1 MGLRIRQQTLVGLD
15 CIVLEMCHGVGSLL
29 HGEADEISVF
39 DIVVE
44 IVGTARVDDRVHK
57 EKHSVH
63 LSSACNETVDEGL
76 IGAWNRRVSTAIAL
90 TNSDLQVFPDGRY
103 LLPQNGEGVVDGR
116 TQPTF
121 HPHGVEVVFDLV
133 CYCEVLGRALLQSYF
148 VYIGVGLVGAQL
160 LN

>member
-1 MGLRIRQQTLVGLD
+1 
-15 CIVLEMCHGVGSLL
+15 MCHGVGSLL
-29 HGEADEISVF
+29 HGEADEIPIL
-39 DIVVE
+39 DIVVK
-44 IVGTARVDDRVHK
+44 IVGAARVDDRVDE
-57 EKHSVH
+57 EKYGIH
-63 LSSACNETVDEGL
+63 LTSGCNEAVDKGL
-76 IGAWNRRVSTAIAL
+76 IGAGNRRVSTAIAL
-90 TNSDLQVFPDGRY
+90 TDSDLQVFPDGRY

-148 VYIGVGLVGAQL
+148 VDIGVGLVGAQL